1 MESTAPRVR
10 IVVLSFDGSAL
21 TDDCLRS
28 LRALEYPADRYEVV
42 VVDNASIDDSVAMI
56 RSNHPWVDLREEW
69 ENHGFAG
76 GCNIGMRDLPAGIDY
91 VALLNNDAT
100 VAPGWLRALV
110 RHAELDSTV
119 GAVSAKMLFADRFRG
134 VAITTPVAPHPA
146 LPRFSVGVKITGV
159 TVDGKAMWNDV
170 TWGEG
175 WLNLPIVDSPD
186 DPPALFS
193 LRPAEVRIAD
203 KPGQPAPRRMALELA
218 APTERQVSLDS
229 GLGPRT
235 IIVGPTRTWFETE
248 LTPDAFDV
256 INNVGSNLFAGG
268 FGGDRGFLERDHGQY
283 EQPAEVFAWCGG
295 AVLLRREYLADVGL
309 FDERFFVYY
318 EDTDLSWRGRM
329 LGWKH
334 TYEPGA
340 VVRHQHSASS
350 GTASDVFLFHTTR
363 NRLLLL
369 AKLAPWKVAA
379 RAVAVECRYEVS
391 YLLTEVVKPILRL
404 GRPAPRRSALQKRVL
419 ESYLR
424 LLPAMREDRRALRRR
439 RKVSD
444 AALMAWTVTK

>member
-1 MESTAPRVR
+1 MTTPFVR

-21 TDDCLRS
+21 TDACLRS
-28 LRALEYPADRYEVV
+28 LRQLDYPTDRYEAVV
-42 VVDNASIDDSVAMI
+42 IDNASIDDSVEMI
-56 RSNHPWVDLREEW
+56 RRDHPWVNLREEL

-76 GCNIGMRDLPAGIDY
+76 GCNIGMGDLPSHIDY

-100 VAPGWLRALV
+100 VSPGWLRALV
-110 RHAELDSTV
+110 DHAESDPKI

-134 VAITTPVAPHPA
+134 VAITTETIPHPA

-159 TVDGKAMWNDV
+159 LLDGEAKWDDV

-175 WLNLPIVDSPD
+175 WLTLPITESAD
-186 DPPALFS
+186 DPPAYFS
-193 LRPAEVRIAD
+193 LRPTEVRVVD
-203 KPGQPAPRRMALELA
+203 RPGQPAPKQLSVQLS
-218 APTERQVSLDS
+218 APSDRLVTLDS
-229 GLGPRT
+229 GLGPREIT
-235 IIVGPTRTWFETE
+235 VTPTPTWFVTN

-256 INNVGSNLFAGG
+256 INNVGSNLFEGG

-283 EQPAEVFAWCGG
+283 DQPADVFAWCGG
-295 AVLLRREYLADVGL
+295 AVLLKRAYLADVGL

-329 LGWKH
+329 LGWNH
-334 TYEPGA
+334 RYEPGA
-340 VVRHQHSASS
+340 IVRHQHSASS
-350 GTASDVFLFHTTR
+350 GTTSNVFLFHTTR

-369 AKLAPWKVAA
+369 TKLAPLKVAA
-379 RAVAVECRYEVS
+379 RAVAVETRYEMS
-391 YLLTEVVKPILRL
+391 FLLTEVVKPILRL

-419 ESYLR
+419 QSYAHLA
-424 LLPAMREDRRALRRR
+424 PAMLRDRRDLRKR

-444 AALMAWTVTK
+444 DVIQAWMVKK